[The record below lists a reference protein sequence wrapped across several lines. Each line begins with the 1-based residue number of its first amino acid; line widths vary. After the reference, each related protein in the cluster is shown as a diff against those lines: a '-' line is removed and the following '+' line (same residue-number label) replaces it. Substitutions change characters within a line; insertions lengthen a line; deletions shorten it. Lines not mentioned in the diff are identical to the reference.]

1 MTDGIRG
8 GNKDDGEMIFC
19 EGALYIIQRWFD
31 ENKYARFQ
39 ITNIYLD
46 GQYDKPISLEQIAK
60 QYPKV
65 FKVIFEDATTGY
77 VFNYGNHVTEKG
89 AEAWELVGTTIGYA

>member
-19 EGALYIIQRWFD
+19 DGILYIIQRWTD
-31 ENKYARFQ
+31 AAGYVRFQ
-39 ITNIYLD
+39 VTNLILD

-77 VFNYGNHVTEKG
+77 VFNYGNHITEKG